1 MKIKFIVFV
10 FSTIWLALILRVFFL
25 AVESNTYYDKLS
37 QNNTIK
43 IEKIAPV
50 RGEILDRNNK
60 PIAINKLGFKI
71 ELKPHLMSSENIDA
85 FNAELDLLLKLLPQL
100 DRDKIIK
107 NYKKVDSY
115 YNHSFIEVVSFIE
128 YEDIIPVYAIL
139 NLRDNINIVPA
150 PKRFYPYNEIAAHI
164 IGYVSRAN
172 QKDIDEDSSLEL
184 IGYTGKSGL
193 ENYYNAYLQGEEGRR
208 EIKVN
213 ANNQEIEELSYKSA
227 VEDKK
232 LTLSIDIELQKYISE
247 LFSDQAGAVIVM
259 DVNGSILSASS
270 YPEYDLNIFVS
281 GMSQEMYSELSTSL
295 EHPFTN
301 KLVNGLYPPGSTI
314 KTGLG
319 LLYIT
324 TALDEQWSVNCES
337 KLPLGGRIFRCW
349 KDYGHGRTEIIKAIR
364 ESCDD
369 YFFKGSLIVGNEKI
383 SEGLTRYGLGQ
394 KTGVDLPNEFIGVVP
409 SRVWKRSKYN
419 QAWNIGETLNTS
431 IGQGDFLATPMQI
444 AQYTALMATSK
455 LPVPHFAKMIG
466 NTPYNPEPK
475 DVLNEL
481 ELKKLPTI
489 QRAMYEVCNMQN
501 STAKKYLNSKVT
513 IAGKTGTAQV
523 IAIKQDIK
531 KRELEHKMDY
541 YSRSHAWF
549 TTYGP
554 YENPQYV
561 VMAIIEHGG
570 HGGAA
575 AGELVSK
582 IYNKL
587 LELGYIKEQNSN
599 DRVLNKKSKNNK

>member
-1 MKIKFIVFV
+1 MKIKFIIFL
-10 FSTIWLALILRVFFL
+10 FSIFWLALIGRVFYL

-37 QNNTIK
+37 QSNTIK

-50 RGEILDRNNK
+50 RGEILDRNNL

-71 ELKPHLMSSENIDA
+71 ELQPHLMSDEKKDT
-85 FNAELDLLLKLLPQL
+85 FNEELDFLIKLLPQL
-100 DRDKIIK
+100 DREAIIK
-107 NYKKVDSY
+107 NYKKGDSY
-115 YNHSFIEVVSFIE
+115 YNHSFIEVVNFIA

-139 NLRDNINIVPA
+139 NLRDSINIVPS
-150 PKRFYPYNEIAAHI
+150 PKRFYPYNEIASHI
-164 IGYVSRAN
+164 IGYVARAN
-172 QKDIDEDSSLEL
+172 QKDIDEDNTLEL
-184 IGYTGKSGL
+184 IGYTGKNGL
-193 ENYYNAYLQGEEGRR
+193 EKYYNAYLQGEEGRR

-213 ANNQEIEELSYKSA
+213 AKNKEIEELSYKSA

-232 LTLSIDIELQKYISE
+232 LTLNIDIELQKYISE
-247 LFSDQAGAVIVM
+247 LFTDKSGAVVVM

-270 YPEYDLNIFVS
+270 YPEYNLNIFVS
-281 GMSQEMYSELSTSL
+281 GMSQEMYSELSSSL

-324 TALDEQWSVNCES
+324 TELDEKWSVNCES
-337 KLPLGGRIFRCW
+337 NLPLGGRVFRCW
-349 KDYGHGRTEIIKAIR
+349 KTHGHGKTEINKAIR

-369 YFFKGSLIVGNEKI
+369 FFYKGSLIVGNEKMA
-383 SEGLTRYGLGQ
+383 EGLMRYGLGK

-409 SRVWKRSKYN
+409 SREWKRNKYKRS
-419 QAWNIGETLNTS
+419 WNIGETINTS
-431 IGQGDFLATPMQI
+431 IGQGDFLTTPMQI
-444 AQYTALMATSK
+444 AQYTALMATGK

-466 NTPYNPEPK
+466 DEVYAPQPQE
-475 DVLNEL
+475 VLSEE
-481 ELKKLPTI
+481 ELKKLPKI
-489 QRAMYEVCNMQN
+489 QKAMFEVCNT
-501 STAKKYLNSKVT
+501 SGGTAVNYVKKSKV
-513 IAGKTGTAQV
+513 ILAGKTGTAQV

-531 KRELEHKMDY
+531 KRELEHEMDY
-541 YSRSHAWF
+541 YNRSHAWF

-554 YENPQYV
+554 YKDPQYV
-561 VMAIIEHGG
+561 VSVLVEHGG

-575 AGELVSK
+575 AGDMVSS

-587 LELGYIKEQNSN
+587 LELDYIKQESP
-599 DRVLNKKSKNNK
+599 KSKR

>member
-1 MKIKFIVFV
+1 MKIKFIVFL
-10 FSTIWLALILRVFFL
+10 FSVIWLGLIIRVFYL

-43 IEKIAPV
+43 IEKIIPV
-50 RGEILDRNNK
+50 RGEILDRNNL

-71 ELKPHLMSSENIDA
+71 ELKPHLMSDENIDS
-85 FNAELDLLLKLLPQL
+85 FNAELDVLIKLLPNL
-100 DRDKIIK
+100 DREKIIK
-107 NYKKVDSY
+107 NYKKVDSF
-115 YNHSFIEVVSFIE
+115 YNHSFIEVVNFIA

-139 NLRDNINIVPA
+139 NLRENINIVPS
-150 PKRFYPYNEIAAHI
+150 PKRYYPYNEIAAHI

-172 QKDIDEDSSLEL
+172 QNDIDADKSLEL
-184 IGYTGKSGL
+184 IGYTGKTGL
-193 ENYYNAYLQGEEGRR
+193 ENYYNAYLQGEAGER

-213 ANNQEIEELSYKSA
+213 ANNKEIEELSYKSA
-227 VEDKK
+227 IEDKK
-232 LTLSIDIELQKYISE
+232 LTLNIDIELQKYISG
-247 LFSDQAGAVIVM
+247 LFTGRAGAVIVM
-259 DVNGSILSASS
+259 DVNGSILAASS

-281 GMSQEMYSELSTSL
+281 GMSQDMYTELSSSL

-324 TALDEQWSVNCES
+324 TDLDEKWSVNCES
-337 KLPLGGRIFRCW
+337 HLPIGGRVFRCW
-349 KDYGHGRTEIIKAIR
+349 KTNGHGRTEITKAIR

-369 YFFKGSLIVGNEKI
+369 YFYKGSLIVGNEKM

-409 SRVWKRSKYN
+409 SREWKKKKYN
-419 QAWNIGETLNTS
+419 LSWNIGETINTS
-431 IGQGDFLATPMQI
+431 IGQGDFLTTPMQM

-466 NTPYNPEPK
+466 NIPYNPAPR

-489 QRAMYEVCNMQN
+489 QRAMYEVCNLPN
-501 STAKKYLNSKVT
+501 STAKNYVHSKVI

-523 IAIKQDIK
+523 VTIKQDIK
-531 KRELEHKMDY
+531 KRELEHEMDY

-554 YENPQYV
+554 YDNPQYV
-561 VMAIIEHGG
+561 VLAIVEHGG
-570 HGGAA
+570 HGGSA
-575 AGELVSK
+575 AGDMVSK
-582 IYNKL
+582 IYDKL
-587 LELGYIKEQNSN
+587 LEDGYIKEQNSN
-599 DRVLNKKSKNNK
+599 KRVLNKKRKNNK

>member
-10 FSTIWLALILRVFFL
+10 FSAIWLGLIIRVFFL

-43 IEKIAPV
+43 IEQISPV

-71 ELKPHLMSSENIDA
+71 ELKPHLLSKENIDS
-85 FNAELDLLLKLLPQL
+85 FNTELDLLLKLLPQL

-139 NLRDNINIVPA
+139 NLRDNVNIVPA

-172 QKDIDEDSSLEL
+172 QKDIDADSSLEL
-184 IGYTGKSGL
+184 IGYTGKIGL
-193 ENYYNAYLQGEEGRR
+193 ENYYNSYLQGEAGRR

-213 ANNQEIEELSYKSA
+213 ANNKEIEELSYQSA

-232 LTLSIDIELQKYISE
+232 LTLNIDIELQKYISE
-247 LFSDQAGAVIVM
+247 LFVDKVGAVIVM

-281 GMSQEMYSELSTSL
+281 GMSQEMYDEFSSSL
-295 EHPFTN
+295 DHPFTN

-324 TALDEQWSVNCES
+324 TDLDEQWSVNCES
-337 KLPLGGRIFRCW
+337 HLPLGGRVFRCW
-349 KDYGHGRTEIIKAIR
+349 KDHGHGKTEITKAIR

-369 YFFKGSLIVGNEKI
+369 FFYKGSLIVGNEKM
-383 SEGLTRYGLGQ
+383 SEGLMRYGLGQ

-409 SRVWKRSKYN
+409 SREWKRNKYN
-419 QAWNIGETLNTS
+419 RSWNIGETINTS
-431 IGQGDFLATPMQI
+431 IG
-444 AQYTALMATSK
+444 
-455 LPVPHFAKMIG
+455 
-466 NTPYNPEPK
+466 
-475 DVLNEL
+475 
-481 ELKKLPTI
+481 
-489 QRAMYEVCNMQN
+489 
-501 STAKKYLNSKVT
+501 
-513 IAGKTGTAQV
+513 
-523 IAIKQDIK
+523 
-531 KRELEHKMDY
+531 
-541 YSRSHAWF
+541 
-549 TTYGP
+549 
-554 YENPQYV
+554 
-561 VMAIIEHGG
+561 
-570 HGGAA
+570 
-575 AGELVSK
+575 
-582 IYNKL
+582 
-587 LELGYIKEQNSN
+587 
-599 DRVLNKKSKNNK
+599 